1 MHIVI
6 LPKPSVLG
14 NCITNTGCRRSYA
27 RPRVTAR
34 IDRDTHT
41 LDVSHFEQTFRPRRI
56 IVLKAVDFPA
66 CASPAAIESKMEI
79 LAKIP
84 VVASW
89 VMLAAPV
96 ELFAQ
101 IGGSSPERSESLAS
115 VLDARQIAD
124 PTVAATE
131 RN

>member
-1 MHIVI
+1 MCPI
-6 LPKPSVLG
+6 S
-14 NCITNTGCRRSYA
+14 
-27 RPRVTAR
+27 
-34 IDRDTHT
+34 
-41 LDVSHFEQTFRPRRI
+41 DVSHFEQTFYPRRI
-56 IVLKAVDFPA
+56 ILLKAVDFPA

-96 ELFAQ
+96 ELSAQ
-101 IGGSSPERSESLAS
+101 IGGSSPEGSENLAS
-115 VLDARQIAD
+115 VLAARQIAD
-124 PTVAATE
+124 PTFAAAE